1 MKKIVLIIAV
11 IAGSIT
17 AKAQQEISVDLADA
31 LILKT
36 LELNY
41 EYYLSDQ
48 SSVGL
53 SALFNFNSRS
63 ADIRYNEDNMFTP
76 YFRHYFS
83 NSQNWDYFGEV
94 NIGINSGKR
103 RGVSYTDGA
112 LGVAVGAKYI
122 SDGGLVLS
130 ALGGIGRNMF
140 STTSYEFVPRLG
152 FNIGYR
158 F

>member
-1 MKKIVLIIAV
+1 MKKLILIIA
-11 IAGSIT
+11 IFIGSF
-17 AKAQQEISVDLADA
+17 ANAQQEVSIDIADA
-31 LILKT
+31 IVMKT

-41 EYYLSDQ
+41 EYYLGDQ

-53 SALFNFNSRS
+53 SALFNFSPDDAKVS
-63 ADIRYNEDNMFTP
+63 YNEETMFTP

-83 NSQNWDYFGEV
+83 NNQNWDYFGEV
-94 NIGINSGKR
+94 NLGINSGNR
-103 RGVSYTDGA
+103 NGEDYTDGA

-122 SDGGLVLS
+122 SDGGLVLT
-130 ALGGIGRNMF
+130 ALGGIGRNLF
-140 STTSYEFVPRLG
+140 NPDSYEFVPRFG